1 MNWLDILS
9 DLEKGPKDRQTPM
22 YEQIMRRIDSAIASG
37 QIPNG
42 TKMPTNRELATM
54 LNIDRS
60 TVARAYLELQLA
72 GLIESHV
79 GRGTFVKSGSRNI
92 PSLKP
97 QSFAA
102 HATNVSMPVAWSE
115 KYAHSKDASYTL
127 FSRLPMQPLP
137 KDVIAFTNSIPN
149 QELYPWQE
157 FQKILASFNNKERLS
172 ELFAFSAPDGYP
184 PLIAEIQKLLKK
196 QGIEVGTDE
205 ILIVNGSKQGIDIVT
220 STLVDPTDVIICEE
234 PTYHLALCDFK
245 STQARCVPL
254 PIDDNGLRVDL
265 MEPILANQRAKLLYV
280 TPSFQNPTGTT
291 VSLEKRRQL
300 LQVSERYQ
308 LPVLEDNVVGD
319 LYYGKQGPPP
329 LRALSGPNSLVIH
342 QGTISKTLF
351 PGFRIGWLLAPKELM
366 GRLRATKRMRDVTT
380 NTMSQVLLAEYLK
393 GGLYEKHLEEVRRL
407 YGRRKEAML
416 SALEKHLHG
425 EVTWTKPDGG
435 MSLWLRLPSGC
446 SSRDLLAY
454 AEREGTAFIPGD
466 VFFFAGDRQ
475 EYLRLSFV
483 QIDER
488 KIEEGIQRLAK
499 AIRLYLKTRAAT
511 RYSKDLLLRD
521 PALT

>member
-9 DLEKGPKDRQTPM
+9 ELGKGAKDRSVPM
-22 YEQIMRRIDSAIASG
+22 YEQIMRRIDDAIASG
-37 QIPNG
+37 QLPNG
-42 TKMPTNRELATM
+42 TRMPTNRELATM
-54 LNIDRS
+54 LNVDRS

-79 GRGTFVKSGSRNI
+79 GRGTFVKGGGRTLPPANI
-92 PSLKP
+92 NY
-97 QSFAA
+97 QS
-102 HATNVSMPVAWSE
+102 NSMPVAWSE
-115 KYAHSKDASYTL
+115 KFARSKDASYSL

-157 FQKILASFNNKERLS
+157 FQKILSGFNTQESLG

-184 PLIAEIQKLLKK
+184 PLIAEVQKLLKK
-196 QGIEVGTDE
+196 QGIEVGSDE

-220 STLVDPTDVIICEE
+220 STLVDPSDVIIAEE

-245 STQARCVPL
+245 ASQARCIPL
-254 PIDDNGLRVDL
+254 PIDDSGLRVDML
-265 MEPILANQRAKLLYV
+265 DSMLANQRAKLLYV

-291 VSLEKRRQL
+291 ISLEKRRQL
-300 LQVSERYQ
+300 LQLSERYQ

-319 LYYGKQGPPP
+319 LYYGQPGPPP
-329 LRALSGPNSLVIH
+329 LRALSGPDSLVIH

-351 PGFRIGWLLAPKELM
+351 PGFRIGWLLAPRELM
-366 GRLRATKRMRDVTT
+366 GRLRVTKRMRDVTT

-393 GGLYEKHLEEVRRL
+393 RGFYDKHLEDVRKL
-407 YGRRKEAML
+407 YGRRKDAML
-416 SALEKHLHG
+416 AALDKHLHG
-425 EVTWTKPDGG
+425 EVSWTRPDGG

-446 SSRDLLAY
+446 SARDLLAY
-454 AEREGTAFIPGD
+454 AEREGTAFTSGD
-466 VFFFAGDRQ
+466 VFFLSGDRQ
-475 EYLRLSFV
+475 EYMRLSFV
-483 QIDER
+483 QIEEK
-488 KIEEGIQRLAK
+488 KIEEGIARLAK
-499 AIRLYLKTRAAT
+499 AIRLYLKARVAT
-511 RYSKDLLLRD
+511 RYSKDLLMRD

>member
-9 DLEKGPKDRQTPM
+9 DIGKSTKDKSSPM
-22 YEQIMRRIDSAIASG
+22 YEQIMRRIDDAIVSG
-37 QIPNG
+37 QLPDG
-42 TKMPTNRELATM
+42 TKMPTNRELAGM
-54 LNIDRS
+54 LNVDRS

-79 GRGTFVKSGSRNI
+79 GRGTFVKSGGRTLPPVKPVSYTANF
-92 PSLKP
+92 SLP
-97 QSFAA
+97 I
-102 HATNVSMPVAWSE
+102 AWSE
-115 KYAHSKDASYTL
+115 KFARSKDASYSL

-137 KDVIAFTNSIPN
+137 KDAIAFTNSIPN
-149 QELYPWQE
+149 QELYPWKE
-157 FQKILASFNNKERLS
+157 FQKILSGFNSQERLS

-196 QGIEVGTDE
+196 QGIDVGSDE

-220 STLVDPTDVIICEE
+220 STLVDPNDAIIAEE

-245 STQARCVPL
+245 SSQARCMPL
-254 PIDDNGLRVDL
+254 PIDDSGLRVDML
-265 MEPILANQRAKLLYV
+265 ESMLVNQRAKLLYV

-291 VSLEKRRQL
+291 ISLEKRRQL
-300 LQVSERYQ
+300 LQVAERYQ

-319 LYYGKQGPPP
+319 LYYGKPGPPP
-329 LRALSGPNSLVIH
+329 LRALAGPNSLVIH

-366 GRLRATKRMRDVTT
+366 GRLRSTKRMRDVTT

-393 GGLYEKHLEEVRRL
+393 CGLYDKHLEEVRQL
-407 YGRRKEAML
+407 YGRRKDAML
-416 SALEKHLHG
+416 AALDKHLHG
-425 EVTWTKPDGG
+425 EVTWTRPDGG
-435 MSLWLRLPSGC
+435 MSLWLRLPTGC
-446 SSRDLLAY
+446 SSRDLLTY

-499 AIRLYLKTRAAT
+499 AIRLYLKARLAT
-511 RYSKDLLLRD
+511 RNSKDLLLRD